1 MPQSAA
7 ADVVYFTDFG
17 FYLAKNPSFPDFS
30 VKTVFPPTKY
40 SGTLMRGIGVDSSS
54 CRICQLRK

>member
-7 ADVVYFTDFG
+7 AVVVCFTDFG
-17 FYLAKNPSFPDFS
+17 FDLAKNPNFPDFS
-30 VKTVFPPTKY
+30 LKTVFPPTKY
-40 SGTLMRGIGVDSSS
+40 SGTLSRGIGVDSSG